1 MVNEVL
7 LKYFQ
12 SNMVKFQMA
21 DLKKMAVKGGY
32 PQKDIDEAVKF
43 LNAEKKSGVE
53 KIPRIP
59 RKGGFRWLRWTGIFM
74 FVFLAIG
81 LLNFVVGFLPSGAR
95 SIFSIGVG
103 IISLIGIV
111 IFVGGWFGLA
121 KYTNSRLMRFGLLGI
136 LITGLVSA
144 ILMLGFVIT
153 IWMKPSLVVALGGF
167 NFALIGA
174 YLLAGLFVLI
184 CFILVQVALIKLR
197 KEIRF
202 AGWVGVLSLILVFI
216 GFVMVGLQTF
226 AMRSFFN
233 SGFLAGGTLAGGVNA
248 GGGSFATIL
257 LIITIISIVVGI
269 ISLINS
275 ILAGLMFFDASKK
288 FES

>member
-1 MVNEVL
+1 
-7 LKYFQ
+7 
-12 SNMVKFQMA
+12 
-21 DLKKMAVKGGY
+21 
-32 PQKDIDEAVKF
+32 
-43 LNAEKKSGVE
+43 
-53 KIPRIP
+53 
-59 RKGGFRWLRWTGIFM
+59 
-74 FVFLAIG
+74 
-81 LLNFVVGFLPSGAR
+81 
-95 SIFSIGVG
+95 
-103 IISLIGIV
+103 
-111 IFVGGWFGLA
+111 
-121 KYTNSRLMRFGLLGI
+121 LLGI